1 MNHHGKRG
9 GERSGRNTYISTL
22 RVRKGSWVIVPSIL
36 IALASAFVPAGF
48 TANATGNTVSI
59 PDAGFEDGTF
69 TGWNR
74 GTQTGTLGET
84 ITGSGTGVTI
94 FTGPRTFTH
103 GARGAVGS
111 PSSPYYASAVA
122 AGSWTF
128 SPKSATK
135 AVLLQPKS
143 EQTFSQA
150 ASALNLSAGSV
161 TEISNTLTTQAQAS
175 GNGQGNPTDAAWI
188 TREVELTADTVYTM
202 AWNYVGT
209 DYVPYNDG
217 SITSLVPITVSGT
230 PVVTVNNYVKPYALL
245 GFTNPG
251 TGDYSTNSFGS
262 TGWQTS
268 TYQVSISG
276 TYKLG
281 FASFNLD
288 DTGLP
293 PALMVDSEIGSTQQ
307 CAQAGSCVVFGGV
320 EPNNETA
327 PTTPPTT
334 TTEPAPT
341 TTTTTLPPA
350 TSLEVTSL
358 DDTTSQGTLRWAIT
372 QANAQSGGIY
382 DSITFA
388 SGLVGTITL
397 TSDLPAITA
406 SVSITGNGVAN
417 TIIDGNN
424 LYRAIYNNGSRTIV
438 IEDMTFK
445 QGKNVSWNGG
455 LIYNASGTMTFN
467 RIKISNHSSW
477 AFYQGGGGVTT
488 FNDSQ
493 FNNNGYAI
501 TSDHGGTPSVL
512 SLTDTDYS
520 NRIYVNGSTFTSNT
534 YGIRTERFV
543 KINNSQF
550 TGNTQFG
557 AYLGGLN
564 RQQVTNSSFTSNGTG
579 VYLFSYIPAG
589 WTPGADNQL
598 VDGNTFT
605 GNSLAINVNNYF
617 NNGTKIYNGVYANSW
632 STSRNNTFDN
642 NNSIYA
648 GSDFVIGNNTVVT
661 TTTTTTST
669 TTTTI
674 PEETTTVAPEPVPV
688 IPDTTVSVPSV
699 IDIPVSVPLPA
710 IIELPITETG
720 TTIAP
725 TIPGEELP
733 FETPT
738 SQSNPEDDEPIT
750 SIPQYA
756 PEDEAP
762 TATIPEIV
770 VPEDMQDAADT
781 AVADIFDGPMSNAG
795 IADAVGD
802 LVADAETPEQ
812 LTAVVSSLL
821 DQELTDTQFSTVI
834 DSVFDGPLSDENF
847 AAAVDTVFAD
857 TSTLSDEQF
866 DTAVQAVFDGPLSTE
881 QFGDALEAVFSE
893 PLSDE
898 KFDTIIDAVLDE
910 PLSDEQFT
918 EVVGILE
925 SDAVSEEQVAA
936 AVDQILENEVTA
948 DQATELATSE
958 KVLESVDSDQAA
970 EIFDAIPVDEL
981 TSEEEAALVAAVTD
995 APEEVKNAFES
1006 TIDIFAEGLDEYVA
1020 VGSQVDVGTRRSLIA
1035 ASAVVS
1041 AMTTVGAAGAGS
1053 GGPSGPS
1060 SNGNGG
1066 GGGGGGND
1074 GGKGNSNGTTEGR
1087 SKKEEEGEQEAAG
1100 EIAGPEEDEDKKPF
1114 TRNSIFKYMEN

>member
-36 IALASAFVPAGF
+36 IALASAFAPAGF

-161 TEISNTLTTQAQAS
+161 TEINNTLTTQAQAS

-188 TREVELTADTVYTM
+188 TREVELTADTVYAM

-307 CAQAGSCVVFGGV
+307 CAQAGSCAVFGGV

-334 TTEPAPT
+334 TTEPAPA

-358 DDTTSQGTLRWAIT
+358 DDTASQGTLRWAIT

-388 SGLVGTITL
+388 SGLEGTITL
-397 TSDLPAITA
+397 TSDLPAIA
-406 SVSITGNGVAN
+406 QSVSITGNGMTS

-424 LYRAIYNNGSRTIV
+424 LYRPIYNNGQRTIA
-438 IEDMTFK
+438 ISNMTLK
-445 QGKNVSWNGG
+445 NGKAATGG
-455 LIYNASGTMTFN
+455 LAWANQGTFTVTNVKF
-467 RIKISNHSSW
+467 SNTPNYAW
-477 AFYQGGGGVTT
+477 YQQNQTVTT
-488 FNDSQ
+488 FDSCI
-493 FNNNGYAI
+493 FANNYAGI
-501 TSDHGGTPSVL
+501 RSDYGSTPVTK
-512 SLTDTDYS
+512 SLTDSDYQ
-520 NRIYVNGSTFTSNT
+520 NRVYINNSQFLNNT
-534 YGIRTERFV
+534 YGLATERFV
-543 KINNSQF
+543 KIENSVF
-550 TGNTQFG
+550 SGNTQT
-557 AYLGGLN
+557 AAQTQGLN
-564 RQQVTNSSFTSNGTG
+564 RIQVTGSTFTNNGTG
-579 VYLFSYIPAG
+579 VSLFSYIPAG
-589 WTPGADNQL
+589 WTQGTDNQL

-632 STSRNNTFDN
+632 STSTNNTFDN

-674 PEETTTVAPEPVPV
+674 PEETTTVAPEPVPA

-738 SQSNPEDDEPIT
+738 SQSNPEDNEPIT

-762 TATIPEIV
+762 TATIPEVV
-770 VPEDMQDAADT
+770 VPEDVQDAADT

-795 IADAVGD
+795 IADAVDD

-834 DSVFDGPLSDENF
+834 DSVFDGPMSDENF
-847 AAAVDTVFAD
+847 SAAVDTVFAD

-898 KFDTIIDAVLDE
+898 KFDAIIDAVLDE

-981 TSEEEAALVAAVTD
+981 TSEEEAALVAAVTN